1 MKKLVK
7 TAAFTDIHWG
17 AKANSDQHNE
27 DCMRYV
33 EWFCEQVKA
42 DPEIDNI
49 MFLGDWFENR
59 SAINV
64 STLKYA
70 YLGLQLIN
78 DLGLPIYFIV
88 GNHDLYH
95 RHSRKVHS
103 VLSYNEFTNLR
114 VIDEPTRI
122 DEIHNGVLISPY
134 LFHDEYP
141 ELKQFLDLETWWG
154 HFEFKGFV
162 VTGYNITMPTGPSAE
177 DYKGPKYIFSG
188 HFHKRQANEQVVYI
202 GNTFPTNFGDVGD
215 GGRGMM
221 IYNHPIADV
230 EFKDWDQAPSYVK
243 TTLSILLE
251 TPENRKDVLVAE
263 ARVKCV
269 VDIPISFEESTYL
282 REKFMEEHNLREF
295 AMEES
300 PEIRHALTET
310 DTDIDWEGKELASVN
325 DLVLQ
330 MLTNIESDHISNERL
345 VTIYN
350 NLKPQ

>member
-1 MKKLVK
+1 MKKLIK

-27 DCMRYV
+27 DCTRYIK
-33 EWFCEQVKA
+33 WFCEQVKA
-42 DPEIDNI
+42 DPDIDNI

-70 YLGLQLIN
+70 YHGLQMVD
-78 DLGLPIYFIV
+78 DLGLPIYFVI

-103 VLSYNEFTNLR
+103 AVTYTEFTNVR
-114 VIDEPTRI
+114 IIDEPVII
-122 DEIHNGVLISPY
+122 DEIHNSVLMSPY

-141 ELKQFLDLETWWG
+141 DLKKYLELETWWG

-162 VTGYNITMPTGPSAE
+162 VTGYNITMPTGPAAG
-177 DYKGPKYIFSG
+177 DFAGPDYIFSG
-188 HFHKRQANEQVVYI
+188 HFHKRQAHEQVVYI
-202 GNTFPTNFGDVGD
+202 GNTFPTNFGDVED
-215 GGRGMM
+215 TGRGMM
-221 IYNHPIADV
+221 VYSHECKNIKFI
-230 EFKDWDQAPSYVK
+230 DWGDSPTYVK
-243 TTLSILLE
+243 TTLSTLLE
-251 TPENRKDVLVAE
+251 TPQNRKDILKNE
-263 ARVKCV
+263 SRVKCI

-300 PEIRHALTET
+300 PEIRLALSDTESN
-310 DTDIDWEGKELASVN
+310 IDWEDKELASVN
-325 DLVLQ
+325 DLVLT
-330 MLTNIESDHISNERL
+330 MLRDIESEHIDNNIL

-350 NLKPQ
+350 DLKTQ

>member
-1 MKKLVK
+1 MLKK

-27 DCMRYV
+27 DCDRYI

-70 YLGLQLIN
+70 YHGLEKVAA
-78 DLGLPIYFIV
+78 LGLPIYFVV

-103 VLSYNEFTNLR
+103 VIPYNEFDNV
-114 VIDEPTRI
+114 VIVDHPMIRK
-122 DEIHNGVLISPY
+122 EIHNGVLISPY

-141 ELKQFLDLETWWG
+141 DLKDYLDLETWWG
-154 HFEFKGFV
+154 HFEFRGFV
-162 VTGYNITMPTGPSAE
+162 VTGYNITMPTGPAAE
-177 DYKGPKYIFSG
+177 DYSGPKYIFSG
-188 HFHKRQANEQVVYI
+188 HFHKRQAHEQVVYI
-202 GNTFPTNFGDVGD
+202 GNTFPTNFGDVD
-215 GGRGMM
+215 DTGRGMM
-221 IYNHPIADV
+221 VYDHPTQEV
-230 EFKDWDQAPSYVK
+230 TFFNWEQCPRYVK

-251 TPENRKDVLVAE
+251 NASNRKDILLPQ
-263 ARVKCV
+263 ARVKCI

-300 PEIRHALTET
+300 PEIRHALSETESE
-310 DTDIDWEGKELASVN
+310 IDWEGKELASVN
-325 DLVLQ
+325 DLVLT
-330 MLTNIESDHISNERL
+330 MLRDIESEHINNEML
-345 VTIYN
+345 VSIYD

>member
-1 MKKLVK
+1 MGKLTK

-27 DCMRYV
+27 DCMRYI
-33 EWFCEQVKA
+33 EWFCEKVKA
-42 DPEIDNI
+42 DSSIDNI

-70 YLGLQLIN
+70 YHGLERVAE
-78 DLGLPIYFIV
+78 LGLPIYFIV

-103 VLSYNEFTNLR
+103 VVPYNEFDNV
-114 VIDEPTRI
+114 VIVDEPMIR

-141 ELKQFLDLETWWG
+141 NLKEYLNLETWWG
-154 HFEFKGFV
+154 HFEFRGFV
-162 VTGYNITMPTGPSAE
+162 VTGYNITMPTGPAAE
-177 DYKGPKYIFSG
+177 DYIGPKYIFSG
-188 HFHKRQANEQVVYI
+188 HFHKRQAHEQVIYI
-202 GNTFPTNFGDVGD
+202 GNTFPTNFGDVD
-215 GGRGMM
+215 DTGRGMM
-221 IYNHPIADV
+221 VYDHPTQEV
-230 EFKDWDQAPSYVK
+230 TFHNWEQCPRYVK
-243 TTLSILLE
+243 TTLSVLLE
-251 TPENRKDVLVAE
+251 SATNRKDILLPQ

-295 AMEES
+295 SMEES
-300 PEIRHALTET
+300 PEIRHALSETES
-310 DTDIDWEGKELASVN
+310 DIDWEGKELASVN
-325 DLVLQ
+325 DLVLT
-330 MLTNIESDHISNERL
+330 MLRDIESDHINNDTL
-345 VTIYN
+345 VSIYN